1 MPSINNSIAT
11 QKFDQLQIEKLLKN
25 DNFEI
30 LSISLEKGSVF
41 PDHTSPTHAYL
52 LVLEGKIEF
61 HILGEKHMLE
71 KLQLFDFPENTTHSV
86 LAEEDSK
93 FVIIR

>member
-41 PDHTSPTHAYL
+41 PDHTSPNHAYL
-52 LVLEGKIEF
+52 VVLEGEIEF

-71 KLQLFDFPENTTHSV
+71 KLQLLDFPENTTHSV
-86 LAEEDSK
+86 LAVEDSK
-93 FVIIR
+93 FLIIR